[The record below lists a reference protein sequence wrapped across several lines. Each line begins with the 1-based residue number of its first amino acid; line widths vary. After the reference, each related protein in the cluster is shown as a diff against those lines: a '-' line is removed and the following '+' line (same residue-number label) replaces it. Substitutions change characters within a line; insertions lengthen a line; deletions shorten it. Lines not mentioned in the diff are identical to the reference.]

1 MEFRNDES
9 DNRTF
14 LKQSPEDAKM
24 RPIRGHI
31 TQLKLVTFYLEQSN
45 REIFEIV
52 FFYLSCSIE
61 AG

>member
-1 MEFRNDES
+1 M
-9 DNRTF
+9 NRTF

-24 RPIRGHI
+24 RPIRDHI
-31 TQLKLVTFYLEQSN
+31 SQLKLVTFYLEQSN

>member
-14 LKQSPEDAKM
+14 LKQSPEDAK
-24 RPIRGHI
+24 IRGHI